1 MRLNGSR
8 LSHRRSLIA
17 AAAPSLPASHE
28 PPLLWRILRLQLL
41 WRLPV
46 HRRVLMLRVR
56 LQWLLRLS
64 LNLRV
69 ILLLLGLVITP
80 SVGRIRRWYRL
91 LLLLVIARRR
101 VLIVRVLLLGLWLE
115 VLVVTREGVA
125 WVCLL
130 VTRSREVRQE
140 KLLLLALG
148 SVHLLKEL
156 LYK

>member
-1 MRLNGSR
+1 
-8 LSHRRSLIA
+8 
-17 AAAPSLPASHE
+17 
-28 PPLLWRILRLQLL
+28 
-41 WRLPV
+41 
-46 HRRVLMLRVR
+46 MLRVR

-101 VLIVRVLLLGLWLE
+101 VLIVRVLLLGLWWE
-115 VLVVTREGVA
+115 ALVVTRDGVA
-125 WVCLL
+125 WVCRL

-140 KLLLLALG
+140 KLLLRALG